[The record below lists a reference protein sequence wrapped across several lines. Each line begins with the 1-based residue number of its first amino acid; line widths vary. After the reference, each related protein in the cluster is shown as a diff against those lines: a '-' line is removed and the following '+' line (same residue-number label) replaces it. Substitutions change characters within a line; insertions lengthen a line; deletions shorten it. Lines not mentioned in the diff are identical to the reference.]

1 MRSRAFL
8 YGQLKILDTELNS
21 IYNSLRVQK
30 TLVNLMSQKERKTM
44 ANYNASGLVT
54 LAKLAEEA
62 KAKKAEE
69 EKEVCENTEQPKEC
83 VKRMIEAFSDCD

>member
-1 MRSRAFL
+1 
-8 YGQLKILDTELNS
+8 
-21 IYNSLRVQK
+21 
-30 TLVNLMSQKERKTM
+30 M

-62 KAKKAEE
+62 KAKKEA
-69 EKEVCENTEQPKEC
+69 EKEVCDNTEQPKEC

>member
-1 MRSRAFL
+1 
-8 YGQLKILDTELNS
+8 
-21 IYNSLRVQK
+21 
-30 TLVNLMSQKERKTM
+30 M

-62 KAKKAEE
+62 KA
-69 EKEVCENTEQPKEC
+69 EKQEQEKDVCENTPEPKQC

>member
-1 MRSRAFL
+1 
-8 YGQLKILDTELNS
+8 
-21 IYNSLRVQK
+21 
-30 TLVNLMSQKERKTM
+30 M

-62 KAKKAEE
+62 KETKANEKK
-69 EKEVCENTEQPKEC
+69 EKDVCENTPEPKQC

>member
-1 MRSRAFL
+1 
-8 YGQLKILDTELNS
+8 
-21 IYNSLRVQK
+21 
-30 TLVNLMSQKERKTM
+30 M

-62 KAKKAEE
+62 KAKKEAEKE
-69 EKEVCENTEQPKEC
+69 AEKEVCENTPEPKQC

>member
-1 MRSRAFL
+1 
-8 YGQLKILDTELNS
+8 
-21 IYNSLRVQK
+21 
-30 TLVNLMSQKERKTM
+30 M

-62 KAKKAEE
+62 KAKKE
-69 EKEVCENTEQPKEC
+69 EKEVCENTPEPKQC

>member
-1 MRSRAFL
+1 
-8 YGQLKILDTELNS
+8 
-21 IYNSLRVQK
+21 
-30 TLVNLMSQKERKTM
+30 M

-62 KAKKAEE
+62 KAKEVE
-69 EKEVCENTEQPKEC
+69 EKEVCENTEEPKEC

>member
-1 MRSRAFL
+1 
-8 YGQLKILDTELNS
+8 
-21 IYNSLRVQK
+21 
-30 TLVNLMSQKERKTM
+30 M

-62 KAKKAEE
+62 KAEKEAQ
-69 EKEVCENTEQPKEC
+69 KEVCENTKPEERKEC

>member
-1 MRSRAFL
+1 
-8 YGQLKILDTELNS
+8 
-21 IYNSLRVQK
+21 
-30 TLVNLMSQKERKTM
+30 M

-69 EKEVCENTEQPKEC
+69 KKEVCDNTPEPKQC

>member
-1 MRSRAFL
+1 M
-8 YGQLKILDTELNS
+8 
-21 IYNSLRVQK
+21 QK
-30 TLVNLMSQKERKTM
+30 M

-62 KAKKAEE
+62 KAKNAEE
-69 EKEVCENTEQPKEC
+69 EKEEKEVCDNTEEPKEC

>member
-1 MRSRAFL
+1 
-8 YGQLKILDTELNS
+8 
-21 IYNSLRVQK
+21 
-30 TLVNLMSQKERKTM
+30 M

-62 KAKKAEE
+62 KAKKEQ

-83 VKRMIEAFSDCD
+83 VRRMIEAFSDCD

>member
-1 MRSRAFL
+1 MCS
-8 YGQLKILDTELNS
+8 LKDLDIELNS

-30 TLVNLMSQKERKTM
+30 ALTILTSQKERKTM

-69 EKEVCENTEQPKEC
+69 KEICENTPEPKQC

>member
-1 MRSRAFL
+1 
-8 YGQLKILDTELNS
+8 
-21 IYNSLRVQK
+21 
-30 TLVNLMSQKERKTM
+30 M

-69 EKEVCENTEQPKEC
+69 EKEVCDNTEDKEETSKC